1 MNCLGANMSEI
12 EFEND
17 NKEVLDRCCKI
28 IDHKPAIR
36 AVNKASQRESRR
48 KIEDILE
55 AQRIEKSVQL
65 DY

>member
-1 MNCLGANMSEI
+1 MSEI